1 MSYHVIVCGQG
12 GTGKTT
18 VTRVYTLEAWRQQRR
33 RAIVFDP
40 NAAPWGGHALVF
52 SGAANLP
59 RFWEFVWRERNCI
72 VVVDEVVTSMP
83 RDADANEVFTR
94 IRHRGHQLV
103 MVLHEAG
110 NLLPVQRG
118 QCNTLFLLNQHPRSA
133 NLFAEEWNEPRFRDA
148 VTLRKHEFIFAQKF
162 ADPVTGFHSVTR
174 GKLAL

>member
-1 MSYHVIVCGQG
+1 VSYHVIVCGQG

-18 VTRVYTLEAWRQQRR
+18 VVMNYTSEGWRQQRR
-33 RAIVFDP
+33 RSLVFDP
-40 NAAPWGGHALVF
+40 NGANWGGHALVF
-52 SGAANLP
+52 QGADRLP
-59 RFWEFVWRERNCI
+59 RFWDIVWKERNCI

-103 MVLHEAG
+103 MILHEAA

-118 QCNTLFLLNQHPRSA
+118 QCNTLFLFNQHPRSA
-133 NLFAEEWNEPRFRDA
+133 QMWAEEWNEPRFRSA
-148 VTLRKHEFIFAQKF
+148 VTLRKYEFIFAQKF
-162 ADPVTGFHSVTR
+162 ADPSTGFHAVTR